1 MLCRGGWAASS
12 GAAQPPKPLN
22 FAWFYLRGDAA
33 RKFSIILCSLEDER
47 VCFPT
52 MRYMPVLLLLITM
65 PVLAATVWKWRDANG
80 VVHYSDQP
88 VPGAEQVSIQS
99 SSTFSPAPLQ
109 GRPAS
114 SQTSSAAANVAYT
127 NVEIWKPN
135 AEETIANTVGLV
147 GVGVRV
153 EPQLAAGHHLAL
165 YMDGRLVPGF
175 PAQGT
180 EYELSEVE
188 RGAHTLVLAVI
199 DAKGSQVITSSP
211 VQFYIRQP
219 SVLRAP

>member
-1 MLCRGGWAASS
+1 
-12 GAAQPPKPLN
+12 
-22 FAWFYLRGDAA
+22 
-33 RKFSIILCSLEDER
+33 
-47 VCFPT
+47 
-52 MRYMPVLLLLITM
+52 MRYVPALLLLMTM

-99 SSTFSPAPLQ
+99 SSTYTPAPVQ
-109 GRPAS
+109 DRAS
-114 SQTSSAAANVAYT
+114 SQASSTSASVTYT
-127 NVEIWKPN
+127 NVEIWKPS

-153 EPQLAAGHHLAL
+153 EPALAAGHRLAL

-175 PAQGT
+175 PQQGT
-180 EYELSEVE
+180 EYEMSEVE

-199 DAKGSQVITSSP
+199 DAQGKQVTTSSP
-211 VQFYIRQP
+211 VQFYVRQP
-219 SVLRAP
+219 SVLRAR